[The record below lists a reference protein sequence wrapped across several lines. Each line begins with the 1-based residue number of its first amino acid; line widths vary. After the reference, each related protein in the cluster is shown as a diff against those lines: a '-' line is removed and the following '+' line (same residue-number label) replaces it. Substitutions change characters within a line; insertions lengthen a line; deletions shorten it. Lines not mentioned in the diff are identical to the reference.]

1 MARVELKLKL
11 VYKTEWERPAYG
23 FGTEWVSLYVMT
35 DEAGKEYVWK
45 TTGFLG
51 ITTAR
56 KADGTITVDGV
67 RVGDIFKASATVNG
81 VEDYKGKEQ
90 TVLQRVRV
98 AEIEHASEPEPEAK
112 PEAVELPEGDHVRM
126 KYSRFKKHYPDCV
139 VVPDTYD
146 EADATVEI
154 VIPDGR
160 MKPSG
165 TRGKHFRTW
174 KIYFADGTYT
184 TAKAIDEAHAEKQI
198 RKEGKE
204 PVEIVRTYY

>member
-1 MARVELKLKL
+1 MAREELRLKL

-45 TTGFLG
+45 TTGSFG
-51 ITTAR
+51 IETAR
-56 KADGTITVDGV
+56 KADGTITFDGV
-67 RVGDIFKASATVNG
+67 RVGDTFKASATVKG

-90 TVLQRVRV
+90 TVLQRVKV
-98 AEIEHASEPEPEAK
+98 AEIEHAPEEPEAER
-112 PEAVELPEGDHVRM
+112 PVVELPEGDHVRM

-165 TRGKHFRTW
+165 TRGKHFRT
-174 KIYFADGTYT
+174 YTVHFADGTYT
-184 TAKAIDEAHAEKQI
+184 TAKAIDKAHAEKQI

-204 PVEIVRTYY
+204 PVEIVMTY